1 VSAQSIK
8 HSWVKHLIVGL
19 LAPVF
24 VLLSGPVFFCKCDRQ
39 VVTMSQLKTSAEC
52 CAAHCEGEPDPS
64 ETEDGCPKDPNSPCN
79 EEIELVFA
87 HPDGAGGQLQGSVPA
102 PLEAYIPGD
111 SLPDLAQTLVLPRV
125 ESLDSHPP
133 PGSGRLHLH
142 FQILLI

>member
-1 VSAQSIK
+1 MLAQSIK

-52 CAAHCEGEPDPS
+52 CAAHCEGEPDPG
-64 ETEDGCPKDPNSPCN
+64 ETEAGCPKDPTSPCN

-87 HPDGAGGQLQGSVPA
+87 HPDGSGGHRTGRARRLGCAVGVSIQPCRFGPVGVWALGGS
-102 PLEAYIPGD
+102 
-111 SLPDLAQTLVLPRV
+111 
-125 ESLDSHPP
+125 
-133 PGSGRLHLH
+133 
-142 FQILLI
+142 LLFYW